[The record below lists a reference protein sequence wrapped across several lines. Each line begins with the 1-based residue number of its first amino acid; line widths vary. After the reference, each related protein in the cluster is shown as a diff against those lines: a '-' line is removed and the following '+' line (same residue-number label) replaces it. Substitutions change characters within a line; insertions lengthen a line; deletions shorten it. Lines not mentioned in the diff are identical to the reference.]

1 MKSLQ
6 KTFDIL
12 EYVVLR
18 NGENVTP
25 SRAAEELGINAV
37 TCTRIM
43 GELVKR
49 GYLVQV
55 SRKDGYIPGPMLITL
70 NTRHN
75 GYEQLAAAAK
85 DPIRRLSERLR
96 CQVNLAVMN
105 RGRRIM
111 LCYHLGGQNLKP
123 WPRFAFADHWET
135 ATGRLL
141 IAQMEE
147 KEARKLI
154 HEAGIRP
161 FPGKELEQIRRE
173 GWVRFE
179 QDRLIVIG
187 RCIRI
192 PGSPVAAFGFGVLPQ
207 QERTA
212 MEASA
217 ETAAEIVRI
226 VQRPNQAY

>member
-18 NGENVTP
+18 NGESVTP
-25 SRAAEELGINAV
+25 SRAAEELGINTV

-55 SRKDGYIPGPMLITL
+55 SRKEGYIPGPMIITL

-75 GYEQLAAAAK
+75 CYEQLAAAAHG
-85 DPIRRLSERLR
+85 PISRLSERMH
-96 CQVNLAVMN
+96 CQVNLSVMN
-105 RGRRIM
+105 REHRIM
-111 LCYHLGGQNLKP
+111 LCYHLHSLNLKP
-123 WPRFAFADHWET
+123 WDHFSFTDHWET

-141 IAQMEE
+141 IALMEE
-147 KEARKLI
+147 KEARKLTR
-154 HEAGIRP
+154 EAGICP
-161 FPGKELEQIRRE
+161 FPKKELERIRRD

-179 QDRLIVIG
+179 QDQLIVIG
-187 RCIRI
+187 RGIQI
-192 PGSPVAAFGFGVLPQ
+192 PGYPAAAFGFGVAPEL
-207 QERTA
+207 EKTA

-217 ETAAEIVRI
+217 ETAGEIIRI
-226 VQRPNQAY
+226 LQKPNQAY